1 MLHPFV
7 ARIQPKR
14 VYLTRL
20 ALLCALLIV
29 PCVSHAQTVEI
40 HIRIVNGKNGRPIK
54 NETLRVWTTRN
65 HVDADLWPTDATG
78 SVLLKVDGNAQI
90 ALDEKSECK
99 LPHPPRK
106 PAVLPAP
113 LLRRR
118 NPQQGNLRGKHLRNH
133 PRHSQARRTDPLR
146 ASIHLDGK
154 GQRRDSKLTANH
166 VPPRSPCST
175 PS

>member
-90 ALDEKSECK
+90 ALDENLNASC
-99 LPHPPRK
+99 RT
-106 PAVLPAP
+106 LPANQQSFQ
-113 LLRRR
+113 LLYSVAEILNKGISTENTCGTVLVAAKPGELILFER
-118 NPQQGNLRGKHLRNH
+118 PFTLLEKV
-133 PRHSQARRTDPLR
+133 
-146 ASIHLDGK
+146 K
-154 GQRRDSKLTANH
+154 GQ
-166 VPPRSPCST
+166 
-175 PS
+175 PSS

>member
-90 ALDEKSECK
+90 ALDENLNASC
-99 LPHPPRK
+99 RT
-106 PAVLPAP
+106 LPANQQSFQ
-113 LLRRR
+113 LLYSVAEIL
-118 NPQQGNLRGKHLRNH
+118 N
-133 PRHSQARRTDPLR
+133 
-146 ASIHLDGK
+146 K
-154 GQRRDSKLTANH
+154 GISAENTCGTIRVTAKPGELILFERPFTLMEK
-166 VPPRSPCST
+166 VKGET
-175 PS
+175 PN